1 MRKNEIREN
10 LIGDTISDSTRKKE
24 KGVSKTIYFA
34 KINCKEFEQ
43 YGVFD
48 NKKIS
53 LTSVLSDSFNID
65 NENYNKDEKFFSF
78 SCDNQNYNISIIEH
92 ENGYVFGQISTEKEF
107 KDFLEEYRN
116 GQNSEKLKSVIIKY
130 FTFFYIDIERKALI
144 YIGQKGLKNINK
156 LFSKYF
162 GTYGNED
169 VRITFLGNSD
179 LIQKVERSTK
189 LQSIEFQVADNGD
202 VSKSLD
208 KVLSWTRDVN
218 SFEIQ
223 IKVKK
228 PSKSYI
234 KQIISDNNRITKI
247 KNPIL
252 KFQDESFNEYVS
264 HLFDDYFTVKDIVS
278 PSEIDVSNFGA
289 IKNRL
294 VKAMNNYMG

>member
-1 MRKNEIREN
+1 MKETEIQEN
-10 LIGDTISDSTRKKE
+10 LVGDTVPSATRKKE

-34 KINCKEFEQ
+34 KISCKEFEQ
-43 YGVFD
+43 YGVFGS
-48 NKKIS
+48 KKVS
-53 LTSVLSDSFNID
+53 LASVLKDSFSVD
-65 NENYNKDEKFFSF
+65 NENYNKDEKCFSF
-78 SCDNQNYNISIIEH
+78 SCDSQNYTISITEH
-92 ENGYVFGQISTEKEF
+92 EEGYVFGKISTEKEYN
-107 KDFLEEYRN
+107 DFLEEYRD

-130 FTFFYIDIERKALI
+130 FTFFYIDIEKKALI
-144 YIGQKGLKNINK
+144 YIGQKGLKSINK

-162 GTYGNED
+162 ETYGNET

-179 LIQKVERSTK
+179 LIKKVERSSK

-208 KVLSWTRDVN
+208 EVLSWTRDIN

-228 PSKSYI
+228 PTKAYI
-234 KQIISDNNRITKI
+234 KQIISDNNRLTKI

-278 PSEIDVSNFGA
+278 PSEIDVNNFEA
-289 IKNRL
+289 IRNRL
-294 VKAMNNYMG
+294 IKAMNNYME